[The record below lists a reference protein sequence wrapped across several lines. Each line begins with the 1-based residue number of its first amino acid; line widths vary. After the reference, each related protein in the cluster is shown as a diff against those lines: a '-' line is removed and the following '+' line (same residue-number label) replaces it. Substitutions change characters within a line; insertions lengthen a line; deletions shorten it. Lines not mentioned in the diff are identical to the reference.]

1 MSDNNSLELKR
12 KSRISKIEAALF
24 EIRRSRAAFAL
35 LGRTLDAVEKDDL
48 RQIDVSEVKAG
59 LNRINTIER
68 KLIARERDIENEG
81 AKAGQVKY

>member
-1 MSDNNSLELKR
+1 MNDKSHELKR
-12 KSRISKIEAALF
+12 KERISQIEAALF

-35 LGRTLDAVEKDDL
+35 LGRKLDAVDKNDL

-59 LNRINTIER
+59 LNRINAVER
-68 KLIARERDIENEG
+68 KLIAREREIVNEG